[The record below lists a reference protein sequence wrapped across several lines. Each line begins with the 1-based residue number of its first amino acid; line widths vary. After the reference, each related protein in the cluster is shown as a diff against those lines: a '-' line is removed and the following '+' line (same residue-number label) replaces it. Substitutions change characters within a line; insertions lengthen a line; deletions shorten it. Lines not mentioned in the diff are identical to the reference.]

1 MQIVEHDAGTL
12 ERANRATRA
21 TLETLAER
29 LSAGEARDLAA
40 QLPTEI
46 APWLGTDTGVEP
58 FDLDEFLRRMAARSE
73 VDVETARRYASAVFR
88 ALAQA
93 VTAEE
98 YRDMVSELPKSF
110 ASILPRGPDLRVV
123 GADAFL
129 QRVADRAAVDLGA
142 ARTATDAVLETLGE
156 RISAGEVKNLIER
169 LPLELH
175 EPLARGVANADK
187 ATRMSLE
194 DFIARVAERESVSLD
209 QALEHTRAVLV
220 TLKEAL
226 GDEFFDVTA
235 QLPQDYAAV
244 LNTRAAA

>member
-1 MQIVEHDAGTL
+1 
-12 ERANRATRA
+12 
-21 TLETLAER
+21 
-29 LSAGEARDLAA
+29 
-40 QLPTEI
+40 
-46 APWLGTDTGVEP
+46 
-58 FDLDEFLRRMAARSE
+58 
-73 VDVETARRYASAVFR
+73 
-88 ALAQA
+88 
-93 VTAEE
+93 
-98 YRDMVSELPKSF
+98 
-110 ASILPRGPDLRVV
+110 VV

-156 RISAGEVKNLIER
+156 RISAGEVKDLIER